1 MRGTCK
7 YLWLPNTFAF
17 GANCKFV
24 LLSPATVQ
32 GREQLI
38 TSPRSN
44 TLNVDCKEQTLQ
56 MVPPSYCVVN
66 LYVGMNGF
74 VGKINC
80 VMLLLE
86 SRGSMIPVSMHWN
99 RIRLCYSRK
108 DNFSVLSFTGYVNK
122 SDNLSESLFLKCNT
136 SILSCSWWWERG
148 PVFISWPLSVQPRS
162 FSIEMPAQPPGHFG
176 AYFRQRERWV
186 LIFTSSLELE
196 RAR

>member
-1 MRGTCK
+1 M
-7 YLWLPNTFAF
+7 PNTFAS
-17 GANCKFV
+17 GADCKFV

-86 SRGSMIPVSMHWN
+86 SRGSMMPVSMH
-99 RIRLCYSRK
+99 
-108 DNFSVLSFTGYVNK
+108 
-122 SDNLSESLFLKCNT
+122 
-136 SILSCSWWWERG
+136 
-148 PVFISWPLSVQPRS
+148 
-162 FSIEMPAQPPGHFG
+162 
-176 AYFRQRERWV
+176 
-186 LIFTSSLELE
+186 
-196 RAR
+196 